1 MPCDLNKDSIN
12 GQDFSSHPIFNSI
25 CVLSPKS
32 LRNVNK
38 LYYAYVLGPTVTLIC
53 AFTILIPTYKTPRKR
68 SFVLYLSKESQ
79 RPLSGHKMVQ
89 VGPKHRCS
97 QFEHHVWLFC
107 RETKWKSDFKHRC
120 ESPHLWGTARNHGFL
135 LTVFGL

>member
-1 MPCDLNKDSIN
+1 MKISIN

-38 LYYAYVLGPTVTLIC
+38 LYHSHVLGLTVTLIC
-53 AFTILIPTYKTPRKR
+53 AFTVLISTYKTPRKK
-68 SFVLYLSKESQ
+68 SFMLYLSNESQ
-79 RPLSGHKMVQ
+79 RPLSDHKIVQ

-107 RETKWKSDFKHRC
+107 RETK
-120 ESPHLWGTARNHGFL
+120 
-135 LTVFGL
+135 